1 MLMID
6 KNEMERLDSDFV
18 VCTAS
23 GGRKPVNEACA
34 CKLDSIYQ
42 DFENK
47 KIKEFLHLLDSARRG
62 PVRPR
67 RWVEKKHFQEL
78 SLITGGYYGK

>member
-1 MLMID
+1 MLTID

-23 GGRKPVNEACA
+23 GGWKPVNEVCA

-42 DFENK
+42 DVENK
-47 KIKEFLHLLDSARRG
+47 KIKAFLRLLDSAKRG

-67 RWVEKKHFQEL
+67 RRVEKKHFQEL